1 MNFKFSNEMIDIQ
14 ASVSKFVNTEIWQKE
29 LGKKDRIPKEII
41 DLLASM
47 DLFSLKI
54 PEKYGGLSA
63 SWLEM
68 GIIAEE
74 FAKGNASTAFLL
86 MVAWVT
92 NQIISKFGNREVHE
106 QWLPDLSRGKS
117 WALYHWPSLIVD
129 PISDLLRQNIIGM
142 GVIT

>member
-29 LGKKDRIPKEII
+29 LEKKDRIPKEII
-41 DLLASM
+41 DLLASL
-47 DLFSLKI
+47 DVFLVLKI
-54 PEKYGGLSA
+54 PEKYGGLRVIA
-63 SWLEM
+63 RLEM

-74 FAKGNASTAFLL
+74 LAKGNASTAFLL

-106 QWLPDLSRGKS
+106 QWLPDLFSRKKAG
-117 WALYHWPSLIVD
+117 LY
-129 PISDLLRQNIIGM
+129 
-142 GVIT
+142 ITGRAWLWIRYRIY